1 MLQDNLK
8 KIIIKLSFISF
19 IFLVTVNHSYAQNE
33 GDQYLKSL
41 QNKFNTIK
49 DFTASITQT
58 IDGKPSLSGKIY
70 FKTENNFKIEFGNSI
85 IVSDGISSW
94 NLNKK
99 ENKVIIT
106 DYAEDESL
114 FSINYLVYQFPSQ
127 CTLKGESDGK
137 FRKLTLT
144 PKSRT
149 SNFGEVT
156 LWINNDDLIEKIQTY
171 DSASG
176 LMELNFSNII
186 INKNIPVSYFQFSPP
201 QESKIIDL
209 R

>member
-1 MLQDNLK
+1 MTYKNY
-8 KIIIKLSFISF
+8 KIFFSRITLLSLIT
-19 IFLVTVNHSYAQNE
+19 LVSVNPLNAQNE
-33 GDQYLKSL
+33 GDQFLESL
-41 QNKFNTIK
+41 QNKFNTIN

-58 IDGKPSLSGKIY
+58 INGKTSLSGKIF
-70 FKTENNFKIEFGNSI
+70 FKKENNFRIEFGNSI

-94 NLNKK
+94 NFNKK

-114 FSINYLVYQFPSQ
+114 FSINYLVYQFPAQ
-127 CTLKGESDGK
+127 CTLQGERDGN

-156 LWINNDDLIEKIQTY
+156 LWINNNDLIEKIQTY
-171 DSASG
+171 DAASG
-176 LMELNFSNII
+176 LMELNFSNIK
-186 INKNIPVSYFQFSPP
+186 INQSLPVTLFQFSPP